1 MGERQTQNLTN
12 SQLTVQKKK
21 PYIMFKNSKRIL
33 TGLAFATAILF
44 SHHIASA
51 AKGGTSV
58 QHFMFKTAMVST
70 GVDADAS
77 GSVDGSIERQGNAYN
92 QSLKISVAHLD

>member
-1 MGERQTQNLTN
+1 
-12 SQLTVQKKK
+12 
-21 PYIMFKNSKRIL
+21 MFKKSKRIL
-33 TGLAFATAILF
+33 TGLAFATAILLP
-44 SHHIASA
+44 HHNALA

-77 GSVDGSIERQGNAYN
+77 GSVDGSITRQGNANN
-92 QSLKISVAHLD
+92 QSLKISVAHLDPSTEYQLTALLGDDTNVVAVG